1 MRLKFSKVNLELFTN
16 FTKMTLLNI
25 YSTDM
30 NLNTTNCT
38 YDNIIS
44 YIIYYIHVLDY
55 VCKCITSRGLG
66 Y

>member
-1 MRLKFSKVNLELFTN
+1 
-16 FTKMTLLNI
+16 MTLLNI

-55 VCKCITSRGLG
+55 VCKCITRRGLG